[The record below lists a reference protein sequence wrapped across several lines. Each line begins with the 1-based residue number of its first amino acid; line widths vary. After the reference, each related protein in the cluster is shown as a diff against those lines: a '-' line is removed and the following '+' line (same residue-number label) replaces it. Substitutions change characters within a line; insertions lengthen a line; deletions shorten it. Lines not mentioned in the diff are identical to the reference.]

1 MNVLSYASRALR
13 RELRGGD
20 LLTLAAALVL
30 AVAVMTAVGTLV
42 NRVTAAVSANA
53 AQIIGGDFG
62 FASRQPIDPA
72 IAATAQAQ
80 QLAVARMITFP
91 SVVFHGDASQL
102 ADIKAVDAAYPLR
115 GELSTTTD
123 IAGLAAQATPA
134 PPPGEAYADARLL
147 DALGIAPGARIEF
160 GNGSVLV
167 SRRLH
172 AEPDSSGDLFQ
183 LAPRLLVNL
192 ADVHD
197 AGLLGPGS
205 RAQHRLMVAGNPAQI
220 ARFRDSVSEQG
231 LGKGLRPISVQ
242 STQQAVRTAFERAQR
257 FLALAA
263 LLAVLLAGVA
273 TALAA
278 NRFALQRVDTVA
290 ILRCL
295 GASQP
300 RILAALCLQLLL
312 LAIPACVLGV
322 GLGLLAQAGLVEAL
336 GSLIPGRLPL
346 PQAQPALAGVA
357 IGIVLLLG
365 FGLPPLLR
373 LRGVPPM
380 RVLNRSFAALPPISA
395 LVYVAGLAA
404 AVLLVLL
411 ATQDVELGAIVLGG
425 LGALAV
431 AAVLIG
437 LLLLR
442 VLRLLQPR
450 LRGPW
455 RLGLAALARRRALS
469 VAQLVGLALS
479 LCALLLLAAIGP
491 ELLAQWRANM
501 PRDTPNYF
509 LLNVQETQRDAVLAT
524 LHELGVADPTLEPFA
539 TGRLVA
545 INGQA
550 PARRDGW
557 RDEDRNADDRASNGG
572 RARDDA
578 DRPLNMSWRRD
589 FPPANTLVSG
599 QYWAADSN
607 AAEVSIEDG
616 WAQRFGLALG
626 DRITLRIGERELEV
640 TVSNIRAADWDSF
653 RVNFFVLLNAGAMAD
668 APHSLISSFYLPPGQ
683 SAALA
688 QISRRFPNISMLDV
702 DAVLERVREV
712 IDRVSQA
719 VQLVLGFSL
728 AAGVLVLLAALQA
741 TASERRFESA
751 VLRTLGAGRKQLRA
765 AVLIEFAALGSM
777 AAAMAIAAAAVTGSV
792 LAERSF
798 GMRLELPWGTLL
810 AGGGFGV
817 LLAMSAGWLGTRRIL
832 TTPPGNALRAG

>member
-1 MNVLSYASRALR
+1 MNILAYASRALR

-42 NRVTAAVSANA
+42 NRVAAAVSANA

-62 FASRQPIDPA
+62 FAARQPIDPA
-72 IAATAQAQ
+72 IADLARAQG
-80 QLAVARMITFP
+80 LAVARMLSFP
-91 SVVFHGDASQL
+91 SVVFHADASQL

-115 GELSTTTD
+115 GELSASTD
-123 IAGLAAQATPA
+123 SAGLAAQATPA
-134 PPPGEAYADARLL
+134 PAPGEAYADARLL
-147 DALGIAPGARIEF
+147 AALGISPGAQIEF
-160 GNGSVLV
+160 GNGTLRV

-172 AEPDSSGDLFQ
+172 AEPDSGGELLQ

-192 ADVHD
+192 ADVQGSD
-197 AGLLGPGS
+197 LLGPGS
-205 RAQHRLMVAGNPAQI
+205 RAQYRLMVAGSTTQLE
-220 ARFRDSVSEQG
+220 RFRARVRAQG
-231 LGKGLRPISVQ
+231 LAKGLRPLSVQ
-242 STQQAVRTAFERAQR
+242 DTQQAVRSAFARAQG
-257 FLALAA
+257 FLSLAA
-263 LLAVLLAGVA
+263 LLTVLLAGVA

-357 IGIVLLLG
+357 IGVVLLLG
-365 FGLPPLLR
+365 FALPPLLR

-380 RVLNRSFAALPPISA
+380 RVLNRSFAALPPLSA
-395 LVYVAGLAA
+395 LVYLAGLAA
-404 AVLLVLL
+404 AALLVVL
-411 ATQDVELGAIVLGG
+411 ATRDFALSAIVLGG
-425 LGALAV
+425 LGTLAV
-431 AAVLIG
+431 VAVVFG

-442 VLRLLQPR
+442 LLRVLQPH
-450 LRGPW
+450 LRGAW

-491 ELLAQWRANM
+491 QLLAQWRANM

-509 LLNVQETQRDAVLAT
+509 LLNVQEPQRDAVLAT
-524 LHELGVADPTLEPFA
+524 LRELGVDQPTLEPFA
-539 TGRLVA
+539 TGRLLA

-557 RDEDRNADDRASNGG
+557 REANPDDAGG
-572 RARDDA
+572 RQPGNA
-578 DRPLNMSWRRD
+578 DRPLNMSWRHD

-599 QYWAADSN
+599 QYWAADSR
-607 AAEVSIEDG
+607 AAEVSIEAG
-616 WAQRFGLALG
+616 WAQRFDVKLG
-626 DRITLRIGERELEV
+626 DRIRLGIGERELEV

-653 RVNFFVLLNAGAMAD
+653 RVNFFVVLNAGAMAD
-668 APHSLISSFYLPPGQ
+668 APHSLISSVYLAPAQ
-683 SAALA
+683 KSELA

-702 DAVLERVREV
+702 DAVLDRVREV

-719 VQLVLGFSL
+719 VQLVLAFSL

-751 VLRTLGAGRKQLRA
+751 VLRTLGAGRTQLRA
-765 AVLIEFAALGSM
+765 AVLIEFAALGTL
-777 AAAMAIAAAAVTGSV
+777 AAVMAIAAAAITGRV

-798 GMRLELPWGTLL
+798 GMTLNLPWGTLL
-810 AGGGFGV
+810 AGGGLGV
-817 LLAMSAGWLGTRRIL
+817 LLAMGAGWLGTRRIL
-832 TTPPGNALRAG
+832 STPPGNALRAG

>member
-1 MNVLSYASRALR
+1 MNTLVFAARALR

-53 AQIIGGDFG
+53 AQIIGGDYG
-62 FASRQPIDPA
+62 FTSRQPINTA
-72 IAATAQAQ
+72 IAETAHAQ
-80 QLAVARMITFP
+80 QLAVARTITFP

-102 ADIKAVDAAYPLR
+102 ADIKAVDANYPLR

-123 IAGLAAQATPA
+123 MAGLTPQVTAAPQ
-134 PPPGEAYADARLL
+134 PGEAYADARLL
-147 DALGIAPGARIEF
+147 DALGIAPGAQIEF
-160 GNGSVLV
+160 GNGSLRV
-167 SRRLH
+167 SHRLH
-172 AEPDSSGDLFQ
+172 AEPDSGGELFQ

-192 ADVHD
+192 ADVQD
-197 AGLLGPGS
+197 TGLLGPGS
-205 RAQHRLMVAGNPAQI
+205 RAQHRLMVAGSPAQI
-220 ARFRDSVSEQG
+220 ERFRDSVREQG
-231 LGKGLRPISVQ
+231 LAKGLRPVSVQ
-242 STQQAVRTAFERAQR
+242 NTQQAVRSAFERAQR
-257 FLALAA
+257 FLSLAA

-300 RILAALCLQLLL
+300 RILLALCLQLLL
-312 LAIPACVLGV
+312 LAIPACLLGV

-395 LVYVAGLAA
+395 LVYLAGLAA
-404 AVLLVLL
+404 AALLVFL
-411 ATQDVELGAIVLGG
+411 ATQDFELSTIVLGG

-431 AAVLIG
+431 VAVLIG

-442 VLRLLQPR
+442 VLRTLQPH

-491 ELLAQWRANM
+491 ELLAQWRAKM
-501 PRDTPNYF
+501 PHNTPNYF
-509 LLNVQETQRDAVLAT
+509 LLNVQEPQRDAVLAT
-524 LHELGVADPTLEPFA
+524 LHELGVANPSLEPFA
-539 TGRLVA
+539 SGRLVA
-545 INGQA
+545 INGQP

-557 RDEDRNADDRASNGG
+557 RDNEQREDTASGEQGN
-572 RARDDA
+572 A
-578 DRPLNMSWRRD
+578 DRPLNMSWRHD

-599 QYWAADSN
+599 QFWAADSTS
-607 AAEVSIEDG
+607 AEVSIEDG
-616 WAQRFGLALG
+616 WAQRFGLMLG
-626 DRITLRIGERELEV
+626 DRITVRIGEREMEV

-653 RVNFFVLLNAGAMAD
+653 RVNFFVMLNAGAMAD

-702 DAVLERVREV
+702 DAILARVREV

-751 VLRTLGAGRKQLRA
+751 VLRTLGAGRSQLRA
-765 AVLIEFAALGSM
+765 AVLIEFATLGTM
-777 AAAMAIAAAAVTGSV
+777 AALMAITAAAITGSV

-798 GMRLELPWGTLL
+798 GMSLNLPWGTLI
-810 AGGGFGV
+810 AGGAVGV
-817 LLAMSAGWLGTRRIL
+817 ILAMSAGWLGTRRIL
-832 TTPPGNALRAG
+832 STPPGDALRAG

>member
-1 MNVLSYASRALR
+1 MNVLAYAARALR

-62 FASRQPIDPA
+62 FAARQTIDPA
-72 IAATAQAQ
+72 ISAAARAQG
-80 QLAVARMITFP
+80 LAVTRMISFP
-91 SVVFHGDASQL
+91 SVVFHDDASQL
-102 ADIKAVDAAYPLR
+102 ADIKAVDGAYPLR
-115 GELSTTTD
+115 GELRTTTD
-123 IAGLAAQATPA
+123 MAALAAQVTAA
-134 PPPGEAYADARLL
+134 PRPGEAYADARLL

-160 GNGSVLV
+160 GNGTLRV

-172 AEPDSSGDLFQ
+172 AEPDSGGELFQ
-183 LAPRLLVNL
+183 LAPRLLVNI
-192 ADVHD
+192 ADVRD
-197 AGLLGPGS
+197 TGLLGPGS
-205 RAQHRLMVAGNPAQI
+205 RAQHRLMVAGTASQI
-220 ARFRDSVSEQG
+220 ARFRDEVREQG
-231 LGKGLRPISVQ
+231 LSRGLRPISVEN
-242 STQQAVRTAFERAQR
+242 TQQAVRSAFARAQR
-257 FLALAA
+257 FLSLAA

-312 LAIPACVLGV
+312 LAVPACLLGA

-373 LRGVPPM
+373 LRNVPPM
-380 RVLNRSFAALPPISA
+380 RVLNRSFATLPPISA
-395 LVYVAGLAA
+395 LVYVAGLLAA
-404 AVLLVLL
+404 AVLVLL
-411 ATQDVELGAIVLGG
+411 ATGDVELSAIVLAG

-431 AAVLIG
+431 VAVLTG
-437 LLLLR
+437 LLMLR
-442 VLRLLQPR
+442 VLRLLQAR

-491 ELLAQWRANM
+491 ELLAQWRAKM
-501 PRDTPNYF
+501 PSDTPNYF
-509 LLNVQETQRDAVLAT
+509 LLNVQETQRDAVLAA
-524 LHELGVADPTLEPFA
+524 LHELGVRAPSLEPFA

-545 INGQA
+545 INGQP

-557 RDEDRNADDRASNGG
+557 RDGDRGDDPG
-572 RARDDA
+572 REPGNA
-578 DRPLNMSWRRD
+578 DRPLNMSWRHD

-599 QYWAADSN
+599 RYWAADST

-626 DRITLRIGERELEV
+626 DRITLGIGERELEV

-653 RVNFFVLLNAGAMAD
+653 RVNFFVLLNAGALAD
-668 APHSLISSFYLPPGQ
+668 APHSLISSFYLPPGR

-702 DAVLERVREV
+702 DAILERVREV

-765 AVLIEFAALGSM
+765 AVLIEFAALGTMAALLAIM
-777 AAAMAIAAAAVTGSV
+777 AAAITGSV

-798 GMRLELPWGTLL
+798 GMSLSLPWATLI
-810 AGGGFGV
+810 AGGGAGV
-817 LLAMSAGWLGTRRIL
+817 VLAMAAGWLGTRSIL
-832 TTPPGNALRAG
+832 STPPGNALRAG